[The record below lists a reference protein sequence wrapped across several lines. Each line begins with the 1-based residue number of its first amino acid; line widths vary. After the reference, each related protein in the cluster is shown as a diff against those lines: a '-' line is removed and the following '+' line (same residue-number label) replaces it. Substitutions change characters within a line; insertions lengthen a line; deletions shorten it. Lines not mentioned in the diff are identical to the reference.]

1 MSIITNSTTTL
12 FNLPLLVFKDVVM
25 FPHTIISIDINNN
38 FALKAIKESLDQDKE
53 IVIAMQQK
61 SSSDDPTVEDVC
73 KVGCLC
79 KIEEIKNESMNSVKI
94 TIKGVSRCK
103 LLRVRK
109 EELFFTDASFIDNK
123 DESLAPQLPTLIKA
137 ITKTINDTAKV
148 TKNFKLFNND
158 FQNISDANE
167 FCDIISHYYI
177 IDSVKQQELLE
188 CTPLAKR
195 MELLYSFLIEQLEIL
210 KMESRIQARVRDQIE
225 QNQKTFYLNEQI
237 KSIQEEL
244 GNTDANEIAKYR
256 EKLKELKLNE
266 EAREKVE
273 QEIIR
278 YEQIPSSSPEAV
290 VSRTYIEYI
299 LGMPWGEYKK
309 DQLDLNHAKKILDEN
324 HYGLEKVKERI
335 IEFVAVLHKKSTMR
349 GPILCFVGPP
359 GVGKTSIV
367 RAISE
372 ALGRKF
378 VQMSLG
384 GVRDEAEIRGHRRT
398 YVSAIPGRIIS
409 GIKQAGTMN
418 PLFLFDEIDKMSSD
432 FRGDPASAMLEV
444 LDSEQNFAFRDHYL
458 DIPFDLS
465 NVMFITTANT
475 TDTIPP
481 ALLDRMEIIEVP
493 SYTYDEKLQIAK
505 RHLVPK
511 QIKEHGLN
519 KNSVKIS
526 DDILKELINGYTRE
540 SGVRSLERLI
550 SKLIRKSI
558 VYMLEHKNK
567 SITINKNRMLNFLGS
582 RRFSSE
588 QVAKEPMVGVVNGL
602 AFTPYGGV
610 LLTIECLALDGSGK
624 IYLTGKLGDVMK
636 ESADAALS
644 WVRANYVLLGIEKN
658 FFSNTDIHI
667 HVPEGAI
674 PKDGPSAGVTIAV
687 AMVSVLTNSKVRQ
700 DIAMTGEITLL
711 GNVLPIGGLKEKLFA
726 AYRNSIYTIF
736 IPEENIKDL
745 EELPDEIVNSMEI
758 IPVKNIKQILE
769 KAFI

>member
-299 LGMPWGEYKK
+299 LGMPWGEYTK

-526 DDILKELINGYTRE
+526 DDILKELIDGYTRE

-610 LLTIECLALDGSGK
+610 LLTIECLSLDGSGK

>member
-1 MSIITNSTTTL
+1 MSIITNSNTTL

-25 FPHTIISIDINNN
+25 FPHTIISIDINNS
-38 FALKAIKESLDQDKE
+38 FALKAIKESLNQDKE
-53 IVIAMQQK
+53 IVIAMQQN
-61 SSSDDPTVEDVC
+61 SSSDDPTIEDIS

-79 KIEEIKNESMNSVKI
+79 KIEEIKNESINSVKI
-94 TIKGVSRCK
+94 TIRGVSRCK

-123 DESLAPQLPTLIKA
+123 EESLAPQLPTLIKA
-137 ITKTINDTAKV
+137 ITKTINDTAKA
-148 TKNFKLFNND
+148 TKNFKLFNSD
-158 FQNISDANE
+158 FNNISDANE

-177 IDSVKQQELLE
+177 IDSAKQQELLE

-195 MELLYSFLIEQLEIL
+195 MELLYSFLIEQLEIF

-225 QNQKTFYLNEQI
+225 QNQKSFYLNEQI

-273 QEIIR
+273 QEINR

-299 LGMPWGEYKK
+299 LGMPWGEYTK
-309 DQLDLNHAKKILDEN
+309 DQLDLNHAKNILDKN

-526 DDILKELINGYTRE
+526 DDILKELIDGYTRE

-558 VYMLEHKNK
+558 VYMLEHKIK
-567 SITINKNRMLNFLGS
+567 TITISKNRMLNFLGS

-610 LLTIECLALDGSGK
+610 LLTIECLALEGSGK

-644 WVRANYVLLGIEKN
+644 WVRSNYVLLGIEKN

-745 EELPDEIVNSMEI
+745 EELPDEIVNKMEI

-769 KAFI
+769 KVFI

>member
-94 TIKGVSRCK
+94 TIRGVSRCK
-103 LLRVRK
+103 MLRVRK
-109 EELFFTDASFIDNK
+109 EDLFFTDASFIDNK
-123 DESLAPQLPTLIKA
+123 DESLAPKLPTLIKA

-299 LGMPWGEYKK
+299 LGMPWGKYTK

-526 DDILKELINGYTRE
+526 DNILKELIDGYTRE

-610 LLTIECLALDGSGK
+610 LLTIECLSLDGSGK

>member
-25 FPHTIISIDINNN
+25 FPHTIISIDINDN

>member
-94 TIKGVSRCK
+94 TIRGVSRCK

-109 EELFFTDASFIDNK
+109 EDLFFTDASFIDNK

-299 LGMPWGEYKK
+299 LGMPWGEYTK
-309 DQLDLNHAKKILDEN
+309 DQLDLNHTKKILDEN

-526 DDILKELINGYTRE
+526 DDILKELIDGYTRE

-558 VYMLEHKNK
+558 VYMLENKNK

-610 LLTIECLALDGSGK
+610 LLTIECLSLDGSGK

-745 EELPDEIVNSMEI
+745 EELPDEIINKMEI

>member
-1 MSIITNSTTTL
+1 
-12 FNLPLLVFKDVVM
+12 
-25 FPHTIISIDINNN
+25 
-38 FALKAIKESLDQDKE
+38 
-53 IVIAMQQK
+53 
-61 SSSDDPTVEDVC
+61 
-73 KVGCLC
+73 
-79 KIEEIKNESMNSVKI
+79 
-94 TIKGVSRCK
+94 
-103 LLRVRK
+103 
-109 EELFFTDASFIDNK
+109 
-123 DESLAPQLPTLIKA
+123 
-137 ITKTINDTAKV
+137 
-148 TKNFKLFNND
+148 
-158 FQNISDANE
+158 
-167 FCDIISHYYI
+167 
-177 IDSVKQQELLE
+177 
-188 CTPLAKR
+188 
-195 MELLYSFLIEQLEIL
+195 
-210 KMESRIQARVRDQIE
+210 
-225 QNQKTFYLNEQI
+225 
-237 KSIQEEL
+237 
-244 GNTDANEIAKYR
+244 
-256 EKLKELKLNE
+256 
-266 EAREKVE
+266 
-273 QEIIR
+273 
-278 YEQIPSSSPEAV
+278 
-290 VSRTYIEYI
+290 
-299 LGMPWGEYKK
+299 MPWAIYTK

-493 SYTYDEKLQIAK
+493 SYTYDEKLEIAK

-511 QIKEHGLN
+511 QINEHGLN

-526 DDILKELINGYTRE
+526 DDILKELIDGYTRE

-550 SKLIRKSI
+550 TKLIRKSI
-558 VYMLEHKNK
+558 VYMLEHKIK
-567 SITINKNRMLNFLGS
+567 TITISKNRMLNFLGS

-610 LLTIECLALDGSGK
+610 LLTIECLAMEGSGK

-745 EELPDEIVNSMEI
+745 EELPDEIVNKMEI

-769 KAFI
+769 KVFI

>member
-94 TIKGVSRCK
+94 TIRGVSRCK

-109 EELFFTDASFIDNK
+109 EDLFFTDASFIDNK
-123 DESLAPQLPTLIKA
+123 DENLAPQLPTLIKA

-299 LGMPWGEYKK
+299 LGMPWGEYTK

-493 SYTYDEKLQIAK
+493 SYTYEEKLQIAK

-526 DDILKELINGYTRE
+526 DDILKELIDGYTRE

-610 LLTIECLALDGSGK
+610 LLTIECLSLDGSGK

-687 AMVSVLTNSKVRQ
+687 AMVSVLTNNKVRQ

-736 IPEENIKDL
+736 IPEENTKDL
-745 EELPDEIVNSMEI
+745 EELPEEIVNKMEI

-769 KAFI
+769 KVFI

>member
-61 SSSDDPTVEDVC
+61 SSSDDPTVDDVC